1 MTLKDYIDFYNIKKG
16 KFPNLPI
23 KISNLSQN
31 EYELETFPLSQ
42 EEQINLFNN
51 YSFLKQNIPETVV
64 NNYPKIKSKK
74 LKGKWQ
80 DSIDELPLY
89 AIKTYW
95 NTLFFKQD
103 LSSRISPKTYDPN
116 NKELND
122 IYKIS
127 SFINF
132 MQDNIDYKLKE

>member
-1 MTLKDYIDFYNIKKG
+1 M
-16 KFPNLPI
+16 
-23 KISNLSQN
+23 
-31 EYELETFPLSQ
+31 
-42 EEQINLFNN
+42 
-51 YSFLKQNIPETVV
+51 LKQNIPDIVCC
-64 NNYPKIKSKK
+64 NQSKITSKK

-103 LSSRISPKTYDPN
+103 LSSRISPKMYAPN

-122 IYKIS
+122 KYKIS
-127 SFINF
+127 SFIKF
-132 MQDNIDYKLKE
+132 MQDNIDYKLRE